1 SVSETVCRRVPL
13 TTSRTAWARRKT
25 RASFVCFN
33 TVSKA
38 ERASLGKWSWRVRM
52 ALLFSL
58 KYYKNTKICHDIVQ
72 LFSYQSKPFQLEFS
86 RSCSMSQN
94 LRCTGGSTCLQRG
107 KNLTGGS
114 GRSRNSLESQ
124 LLCQITGVF

>member
-1 SVSETVCRRVPL
+1 
-13 TTSRTAWARRKT
+13 WARRKT

-86 RSCSMSQN
+86 RSCFSFVTTITREEEHYLCSTTQN
-94 LRCTGGSTCLQRG
+94 TNIIGWFVRD
-107 KNLTGGS
+107 
-114 GRSRNSLESQ
+114 
-124 LLCQITGVF
+124 